1 MAALTGLFAAAVCV
15 VATPLVDDAA
25 ALKRYAFSRVEMA
38 AAINIVLYAPDETV
52 AAQAAEAAYYR
63 FRSLNRVLS
72 DYDSESEVRR
82 LCDTSAAGRP
92 VAVSDDLW
100 RVLSRAK
107 EISERSNGA
116 FDVTVGP
123 VVRLWRRARRQGE
136 LPDPERLN
144 EARRG
149 VGFCYVKLHPES
161 RRVELLREA
170 MRIDLG
176 GIAMGYAVDEAMKVI
191 REHGITRFV
200 IDGSGDVGAGDPP
213 PGSPGWVVGI
223 PGLDEAAAPVACVYL
238 ANRSLTTSGDTV
250 QFVVIEGRRYSH
262 IVDPRTG
269 IALTDHSCVTVVAAD
284 TMTADA
290 LASAVSV
297 LGVEK
302 GLELVEATPGA
313 AALVQRAPGGEYE
326 RHESRRWAELP
337 KAQAKETVKSS
348 P

>member
-1 MAALTGLFAAAVCV
+1 MAGFLTAAICL
-15 VATPLVDDAA
+15 VATPSGDEATT
-25 ALKRYAFSRVEMA
+25 LKRYAFSQVEMA
-38 AAINIVLYAPDETV
+38 AAIGIILYAPDEAA
-52 AAQAAEAAYYR
+52 AAQAAEAAYGR
-63 FRSLNRVLS
+63 FRNLNRVLS

-82 LCDTSAAGRP
+82 LCDTSVAGRP
-92 VAVSDDLW
+92 VPVSNDLW
-100 RVLSRAK
+100 QVLCRAQQ
-107 EISERSNGA
+107 ISEQSDGA

-123 VVRLWRRARRQGE
+123 VVRLWRRARRQEE
-136 LPDPERLN
+136 LPHPERLD
-144 EARRG
+144 EARRR
-149 VGFCYVKLHPES
+149 VGFRYVKLHPES
-161 RRVELLREA
+161 RSVELLREG

-191 REHGITRFV
+191 RERGITRFV

-223 PGLDEAAAPVACVYL
+223 PGLDEDAAPVACVYL

-250 QFVVIEGRRYSH
+250 QFVVIEGQRYSH

-284 TMTADA
+284 TLTADA

-297 LGVEK
+297 LGVMK

-313 AALVQRAPGGEYE
+313 AALIQRAPGGEYE
-326 RHESRRWAELP
+326 RYESQRWDELP
-337 KAQAKETVKSS
+337 KAKAKKTVESS

>member
-15 VATPLVDDAA
+15 VATPSGDEAA
-25 ALKRYAFSRVEMA
+25 ALSRYAFSQVEMA
-38 AAINIVLYAPDETV
+38 ATIDIILYAPDEAV
-52 AAQAAEAAYYR
+52 AARAAEAAYYR

-72 DYDSESEVRR
+72 DYDSKSEVRR
-82 LCDTSAAGRP
+82 LCDMAVAGRP
-92 VAVSDDLW
+92 VPVSDDLW
-100 RVLSRAK
+100 RVLCRAQQ
-107 EISERSNGA
+107 ISEQSDGA

-136 LPDPERLN
+136 LPDPERLD
-144 EARRG
+144 EARRR
-149 VGFCYVKLHPES
+149 VGFRHVKLHPES
-161 RRVELLREA
+161 RSVELLREG

-176 GIAMGYAVDEAMKVI
+176 GIAMGYAVDEAMTVL

-223 PGLDEAAAPVACVYL
+223 PGLDEDAAPVACVYL

-250 QFVVIEGRRYSH
+250 QFVVIDGRRYSH

-269 IALTDHSCVTVVAAD
+269 IALADHSCVSVVAAD

-297 LGVEK
+297 LGVAK
-302 GLELVEATPGA
+302 GLELVESTPGA
-313 AALVQRAPGGEYE
+313 AALIQRAPGGDYE
-326 RHESRRWAELP
+326 RYESQRWAELP
-337 KAQAKETVKSS
+337 KAKAKETVESS